1 MRGHA
6 GSPWRA
12 YDPGSDVWEAGRA
25 PQGGGLGSGATVQ
38 DSEGRPWHSLHP
50 QVLGETQ
57 GGTMESTGLRSTV
70 VAWIARDSLR
80 QTLEET
86 PGILGNIFKHVNF

>member
-1 MRGHA
+1 MLVPPGAHMIQALMFGRQA
-6 GSPWRA
+6 GPLGAVVWALVQQCRILKA
-12 YDPGSDVWEAGRA
+12 DPGN
-25 PQGGGLGSGATVQ
+25 
-38 DSEGRPWHSLHP
+38 SLHP

-70 VAWIARDSLR
+70 VAWIALDSLR